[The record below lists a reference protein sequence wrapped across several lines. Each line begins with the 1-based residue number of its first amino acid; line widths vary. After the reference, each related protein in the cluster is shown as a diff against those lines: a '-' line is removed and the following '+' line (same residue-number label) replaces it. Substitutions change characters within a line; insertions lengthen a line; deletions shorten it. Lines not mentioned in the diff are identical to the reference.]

1 MTDSTTPPSGP
12 IDVDDLRRRI
22 IESLRTVYDP
32 EIPVNLY
39 DLGLI
44 YALDIDPTGDVR
56 VTMTLT
62 TPNCPV
68 AESMPGK
75 VRDAVK
81 GVEDVRNAAVT
92 LTWEPP
98 WTGERMTED
107 ARMALDMMGISW
119 KDPHGSAGATRR
131 ITPITL
137 GRTGRGGSD
146 PSSVR

>member
-1 MTDSTTPPSGP
+1 MSDATPSP

-44 YALDIDPTGDVR
+44 YALDIDPTGNVR

-75 VRDAVK
+75 VREAVE
-81 GVEDVRNAAVT
+81 GVEDVRDATVT

-107 ARMALDMMGISW
+107 ARLALDMMGISW
-119 KDPHGSAGATRR
+119 KDPHGSASAARK
-131 ITPITL
+131 IIPITF
-137 GRTGRGGSD
+137 GRTGRS
-146 PSSVR
+146 PR